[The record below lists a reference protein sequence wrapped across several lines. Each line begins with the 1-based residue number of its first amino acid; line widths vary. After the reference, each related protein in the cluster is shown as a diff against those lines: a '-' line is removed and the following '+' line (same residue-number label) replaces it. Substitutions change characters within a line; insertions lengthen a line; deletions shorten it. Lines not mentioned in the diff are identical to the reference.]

1 MARRSSSHPTEVEL
15 EILQILWEEGPST
28 VRDVHNRLNTDKQT
42 QYSTTVKMLL
52 VMLEKGLVKRDDSI
66 RPQIYQAVPK
76 QKQVQKRL
84 LQDLIQKAYDGS
96 AKNLLLQAIS
106 SAKSSKEDLEE
117 IRNLIDEMTD

>member
-1 MARRSSSHPTEVEL
+1 MARRPSSQPTEVEL
-15 EILQILWEEGPST
+15 EILRILWEAGPST
-28 VRDVHNRLNTDKQT
+28 VREVHNQLNQDKRT

-52 VMLEKGLVKRDDSI
+52 VMLDKGLVKRDDTV

-76 QKQVQKRL
+76 QKQIQKRM

-106 SAKSSKEDLEE
+106 SARSSKEDLAE
-117 IRNLIDEMTD
+117 IRKLIDEMSD